1 MSLKQIVKKVCTI
14 YFGDITLKWFSSLPD
29 DYWANPNIYLGFGTW
44 SLYDNDRFEDKTPF
58 HEQWIVFNFS
68 KPSFDLIEGK
78 IGLGSISFDFITGGW
93 EWEHFDLSLLDFGH
107 AEVSAEFFDG
117 NLSVGSFASIWS
129 PSVSFDIVGV
139 RIELSVEVGAIVAA
153 LDVGTGG
160 IFAKGACLWGLGL
173 SIDWQAFL

>member
-1 MSLKQIVKKVCTI
+1 M
-14 YFGDITLKWFSSLPD
+14 
-29 DYWANPNIYLGFGTW
+29 
-44 SLYDNDRFEDKTPF
+44 
-58 HEQWIVFNFS
+58 
-68 KPSFDLIEGK
+68 IEGK

-173 SIDWQAFL
+173 SIDW